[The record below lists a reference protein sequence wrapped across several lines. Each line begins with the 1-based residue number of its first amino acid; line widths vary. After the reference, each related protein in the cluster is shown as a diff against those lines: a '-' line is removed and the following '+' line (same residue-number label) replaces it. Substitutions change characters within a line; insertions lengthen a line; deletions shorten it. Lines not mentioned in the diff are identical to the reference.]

1 MKCEHIDC
9 VCWASCNMSIGSL
22 SRPQPYLLNQ
32 WALFSVCGELTAL
45 LDFVSVGRGFSFIQR
60 MRRSPST
67 SNIPYL
73 RVSIKT
79 RTEQKTVNSFCK
91 VKLEAWFLPCVC
103 FKNSPSSLHWYDSTR
118 QLSSHFAWWL
128 ENVSFTLLRLKSS
141 LNRVSLWMEK
151 KLHQLEK
158 QTLNSQLKQHLC
170 DVILIMLTQWTHP
183 PITKTW
189 SSILKCFTASCRQAT
204 APRRPWWKEE
214 SWLNEEI

>member
-1 MKCEHIDC
+1 
-9 VCWASCNMSIGSL
+9 MSFVQCLWWTYSSPWLRL
-22 SRPQPYLLNQ
+22 SRKRFLLHTEDAQ
-32 WALFSVCGELTAL
+32 VTVHFQYPVFT
-45 LDFVSVGRGFSFIQR
+45 SFYKDTCTKNR
-60 MRRSPST
+60 
-67 SNIPYL
+67 
-73 RVSIKT
+73 
-79 RTEQKTVNSFCK
+79 QKTVNSFCK
-91 VKLEAWFLPCVC
+91 VKIEAWFLPCVC
-103 FKNSPSSLHWYDSTR
+103 FINSPSSLHWYDSTR

-189 SSILKCFTASCRQAT
+189 SSILKCFTANCRQAT
-204 APRRPWWKEE
+204 APRRPWWRKKVDLMKRFNHNQQ
-214 SWLNEEI
+214 SSSLLYCTWI

>member
-1 MKCEHIDC
+1 MDC

-60 MRRSPST
+60 TRRSPST

-79 RTEQKTVNSFCK
+79 HVQNKKQLTASVRL
-91 VKLEAWFLPCVC
+91 KLKPDFFSVC
-103 FKNSPSSLHWYDSTR
+103 FTNSPSSLHRYDSTR

>member
-1 MKCEHIDC
+1 
-9 VCWASCNMSIGSL
+9 MSFVQCLWWTYSSPRLRL
-22 SRPQPYLLNQ
+22 SRKRFLLHTEDAQVTVHFQYSVFTSFYKDTYKKQLTASVRLN
-32 WALFSVCGELTAL
+32 LKPDFFSVCFT
-45 LDFVSVGRGFSFIQR
+45 
-60 MRRSPST
+60 
-67 SNIPYL
+67 
-73 RVSIKT
+73 
-79 RTEQKTVNSFCK
+79 
-91 VKLEAWFLPCVC
+91 
-103 FKNSPSSLHWYDSTR
+103 NSPSSLHWYDSTR

>member
-91 VKLEAWFLPCVC
+91 VKLEAWFLLCLLYKLTLV
-103 FKNSPSSLHWYDSTR
+103 FALVRQHQAAVLTLRLVVRKRLFHFTEAEIFFEQGVTVDGKEAASVGETDLEFTAQTTSLWRHIDHVNSVNSPPNHQDMVVYLEVLHC
-118 QLSSHFAWWL
+118 QL
-128 ENVSFTLLRLKSS
+128 
-141 LNRVSLWMEK
+141 
-151 KLHQLEK
+151 
-158 QTLNSQLKQHLC
+158 QTGHS
-170 DVILIMLTQWTHP
+170 
-183 PITKTW
+183 TKTP
-189 SSILKCFTASCRQAT
+189 LMEGRKLT
-204 APRRPWWKEE
+204 
-214 SWLNEEI
+214 